1 VDAYLKSGLNAEAFN
16 TARSVFQMESNNLG
30 NLLWYAD
37 FMAAND
43 NAGEATQVL
52 EDALRLRPDEK
63 SLYLSLAKIYSADGQ
78 QAETKDTLAKLLA
91 LENIS
96 TEEYINVAN
105 LYLHLNEPAEAQQII
120 SKAIADNPDPDSG
133 ETRDLVY
140 SILSFGEYWNSFVLL
155 SNMGLNYPIFIS
167 DRCSPE
173 KQFGTFHRFLRRALY
188 KRVTGVIA
196 QTLKAKIIYSQ
207 QFRNHN
213 IQVIG
218 NPIRMISE
226 KQAYIEKEKIVLSVG
241 RLIKTKHHDK
251 LIQIFADIAENGW
264 RLVIVGDDALK
275 EDNRTSLEYL
285 IRSLDMTDRI
295 ILAGNV
301 KDVDTYYC
309 RSQIFAF
316 TSSSEGFP
324 NAIGEAMSAGLPV
337 IAFNCVAGPD
347 ELIID
352 GETGFLVRMFDYE
365 AFGSKM
371 KLLMS
376 DDHLR
381 HRMGDSGMKTIKNYA
396 ADIIGKKYLDFILND

>member
-1 VDAYLKSGLNAEAFN
+1 MSELAMYFCRQPELEIHIILYGRDPLIFYEIPLNLVIHRPQTIFNDGVRFLSTLRRLIYLRKSI
-16 TARSVFQMESNNLG
+16 
-30 NLLWYAD
+30 LLIK
-37 FMAAND
+37 
-43 NAGEATQVL
+43 
-52 EDALRLRPDEK
+52 PD
-63 SLYLSLAKIYSADGQ
+63 
-78 QAETKDTLAKLLA
+78 
-91 LENIS
+91 
-96 TEEYINVAN
+96 
-105 LYLHLNEPAEAQQII
+105 
-120 SKAIADNPDPDSG
+120 
-133 ETRDLVY
+133 